1 MKLLKLVFDK
11 DHMIYRACSNLFVT
25 AYNTELPDP
34 THFFITLVTLYA
46 NISSFENSVD
56 PDQLAASE
64 AS

>member
-1 MKLLKLVFDK
+1 
-11 DHMIYRACSNLFVT
+11 MIYRACSNLFVT